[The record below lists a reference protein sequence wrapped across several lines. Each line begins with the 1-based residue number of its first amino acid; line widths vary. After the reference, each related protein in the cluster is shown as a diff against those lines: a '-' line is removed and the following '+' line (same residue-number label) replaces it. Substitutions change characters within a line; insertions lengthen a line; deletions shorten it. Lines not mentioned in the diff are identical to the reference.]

1 MENMA
6 KKFLDKFRQIAQA
19 SMRFLYGKTVKET

>member
-1 MENMA
+1 MELVE
-6 KKFLDKFRQIAQA
+6 KFLDKFRQIAQA